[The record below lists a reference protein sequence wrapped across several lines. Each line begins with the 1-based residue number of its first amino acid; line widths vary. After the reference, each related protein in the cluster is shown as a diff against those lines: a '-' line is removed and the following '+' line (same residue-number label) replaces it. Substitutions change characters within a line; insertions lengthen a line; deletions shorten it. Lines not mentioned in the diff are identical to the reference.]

1 MGCLRFKILFSKV
14 MNLLKFYLC
23 PIYCH
28 LLLRIFIERMALEAF
43 AKCWSKLRIWARFHF
58 CDQAGAG
65 FYFILEIFP
74 IIVYFAYLEEE
85 LLRLFNPLIKFKAI
99 NLNYFFISAI
109 IKLSQSELATFTN
122 YSTVDITTQ
131 SNLKVE
137 LTNLH
142 LYFLYLPP

>member
-1 MGCLRFKILFSKV
+1 
-14 MNLLKFYLC
+14 
-23 PIYCH
+23 
-28 LLLRIFIERMALEAF
+28 MALEAF

-74 IIVYFAYLEEE
+74 IIVYSAYLEEE
-85 LLRLFNPLIKFKAI
+85 LLKLLNPLIKFKAI
-99 NLNYFFISAI
+99 NLIYFIISVI
-109 IKLSQSELATFTN
+109 IELSRSVIATFID

-142 LYFLYLPP
+142 LYFLY